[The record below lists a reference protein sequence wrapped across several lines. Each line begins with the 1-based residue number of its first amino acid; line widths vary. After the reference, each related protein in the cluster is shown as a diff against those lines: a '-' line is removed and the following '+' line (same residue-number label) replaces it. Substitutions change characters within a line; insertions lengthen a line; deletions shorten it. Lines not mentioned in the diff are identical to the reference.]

1 MKCKICSNE
10 KNNTPYVLR
19 EMMFGT
25 KEAFDYFQC
34 SNCDCI
40 QIKEVPQNL
49 GDYYPSNY
57 YSFSE
62 TTYKVKKMNYFKKL
76 QYEHLSGVRPSLL
89 GAIVSYKY
97 KSGFADVYKWCKSMN
112 MRDKNAKI
120 LDIGCGGGEILKRL
134 EALGFT
140 DLTGS
145 DPFIEK
151 DVYLSD
157 NLRLLKKDI
166 TELEGKYDIIM
177 LHHCLEHMDN
187 HAEVLVQL
195 DNLLAENG
203 RLLIRIPVYSKP
215 LFDKYGVDLVTLDP
229 PRHLFIHSLESITSI
244 LEKQGFDVIESYYD
258 ANVFDIIASEQYQ
271 RDIELFDKEK
281 SHIVNP
287 KTSVF
292 SSKQLKTFKKQ
303 IAQFNA
309 DGESDTMALVIK
321 KKLK

>member
-187 HAEVLVQL
+187 HAEVLAQL

>member
-10 KNNTPYVLR
+10 ENNTPYVLR

-25 KEAFDYFQC
+25 KETFNYFQC

-57 YSFSE
+57 YSFND
-62 TTYKVKKMNYFKKL
+62 TTHKIKKLNYFKRL
-76 QYEHLSGVRPSLL
+76 QYEHLSGMRPSLL

-97 KSGFADVYKWCKSMN
+97 KSSFADVYKWCKCLN
-112 MRDKNAKI
+112 MKDINAKI
-120 LDIGCGGGEILKRL
+120 LDIGSGGGEILKRL
-134 EALGFT
+134 EVLGFT

-151 DVYLSD
+151 DVFLSD

-166 TELEGKYDIIM
+166 SELQGKYDIIM
-177 LHHCLEHMDN
+177 SHHSLEHMDN
-187 HAEVLVQL
+187 HAQVLLQIN
-195 DNLLAENG
+195 NLLADNG
-203 RLLIRIPVYSKP
+203 RLLIRIPIYSKP
-215 LFDKYGVDLVTLDP
+215 LFDKYGVDSVTLDP
-229 PRHLFIHSLESITSI
+229 PRHLYIHSFKSITYM
-244 LEKQGFDVIESYYD
+244 LEKQGFEVLESYYD

-281 SHIVNP
+281 SYIINP
-287 KTSVF
+287 KISIF
-292 SSKQLKTFKKQ
+292 SSKEIKNFKKQ
-303 IAQFNA
+303 INKLN
-309 DGESDTMALVIK
+309 DNRESDTMALVIR

>member
-10 KNNTPYVLR
+10 ENNTPYVLR

-25 KEAFDYFQC
+25 KEALDYFQC

-40 QIKEVPQNL
+40 QIKEVPQSL

-57 YSFSE
+57 YSFSDS
-62 TTYKVKKMNYFKKL
+62 TYKIKKLNYFKKL
-76 QYEHLSGVRPSLL
+76 QYEHLSGLKPSLL

-112 MRDKNAKI
+112 MNNKNAKI
-120 LDIGCGGGEILKRL
+120 LDIGSGGGEILKRL
-134 EALGFT
+134 EVLGFT

-157 NLRLLKKDI
+157 HLRLLKKDI
-166 TELEGKYDIIM
+166 SELEGKYDIIM

-187 HAEVLVQL
+187 HAKVLNQIN
-195 DNLLAENG
+195 DLLADDG
-203 RLLIRIPVYSKP
+203 RLLIRIPIYSKP
-215 LFDKYGVDLVTLDP
+215 LFEKYGVDLVTLDP
-229 PRHLFIHSLESITSI
+229 PRHLYVHSFKSITT
-244 LEKQGFDVIESYYD
+244 LLKKQGFEVLESYYD

-271 RDIELFDKEK
+271 RNISLFDTDK
-281 SHIVNP
+281 SHIINP
-287 KTSVF
+287 KISIF
-292 SSKQLKTFKKQ
+292 SSKEIKTFKKQ
-303 IAQFNA
+303 IAKLNA
-309 DGESDTMALVIK
+309 DGESDTMAFVMR
-321 KKLK
+321 KKL

>member
-10 KNNTPYVLR
+10 ENNTPYVLR

-25 KEAFDYFQC
+25 KEVFDYFQC
-34 SNCDCI
+34 SNCGCI

-57 YSFSE
+57 YSFSDS
-62 TTYKVKKMNYFKKL
+62 TYKVKKLNYFKKL
-76 QYEHLSGVRPSLL
+76 QYEHLSGLRPSLL

-112 MRDKNAKI
+112 MNDKNAKI
-120 LDIGCGGGEILKRL
+120 LDIGSGGGELLKRL
-134 EALGFT
+134 EVLGFT

-166 TELEGKYDIIM
+166 SDLEGKYDIIM

-187 HAEVLVQL
+187 HAEVLTQL
-195 DNLLAENG
+195 DGLLADNG
-203 RLLIRIPVYSKP
+203 HLLIRIPVYSKP

-229 PRHLFIHSLESITSI
+229 PRHLFIHSLKSITYL
-244 LEKQGFDVIESYYD
+244 LEKHGFYILYSYYD

-281 SHIVNP
+281 SYVVSP
-287 KTSVF
+287 KISIF
-292 SSKQLKTFKKQ
+292 SSQEIKTFKQQMKDL
-303 IAQFNA
+303 NA
-309 DGESDTMALVIK
+309 KGESDTMALVIR

>member
-10 KNNTPYVLR
+10 ENNTPYVLR

-25 KEAFDYFQC
+25 KEKFDYFQC
-34 SNCDCI
+34 SNCNCI

-57 YSFSE
+57 YSFSDS
-62 TTYKVKKMNYFKKL
+62 TYKVKKLNYFKKL
-76 QYEHLSGVRPSLL
+76 QYEHLSGLKPSLL

-97 KSGFADVYKWCKSMN
+97 KSGFADVYRWCKSMN
-112 MRDKNAKI
+112 MNDKNAKI
-120 LDIGCGGGEILKRL
+120 LDIGSGGGEILKRL
-134 EALGFT
+134 EVLGFT

-157 NLRLLKKDI
+157 HLRLLKKDI
-166 TELEGKYDIIM
+166 SELRGKYDIIM

-187 HAEVLVQL
+187 HPQVLSQI
-195 DNLLAENG
+195 DNLLADNG

-215 LFDKYGVDLVTLDP
+215 LFEKYGVDLVTLDP
-229 PRHLFIHSLESITSI
+229 PRHLYVHSFRSITTL
-244 LEKQGFDVIESYYD
+244 LEKQGFEVLESYYD
-258 ANVFDIIASEQYQ
+258 ANAFDIIASEQYQ
-271 RDIELFDKEK
+271 RNISLLDKDK
-281 SHIVNP
+281 SHIANP
-287 KTSVF
+287 KISIF
-292 SSKQLKTFKKQ
+292 SSKQIKTFKQQ
-303 IAQFNA
+303 IAKLNA
-309 DGESDTMALVIK
+309 DGESDTMALVIR

>member
-10 KNNTPYVLR
+10 ENNTPYVLR

-25 KEAFDYFQC
+25 KEALDYFQC

-40 QIKEVPQNL
+40 QIKEVPQSL

-57 YSFSE
+57 YSFSDS
-62 TTYKVKKMNYFKKL
+62 TYKVKKLNYFKKL
-76 QYEHLSGVRPSLL
+76 QYEHLSGLKPSLL

-112 MRDKNAKI
+112 MNNKNAKI
-120 LDIGCGGGEILKRL
+120 LDIGSGGGEILKRF
-134 EALGFT
+134 EVLGFT

-157 NLRLLKKDI
+157 HLRLLKKDI
-166 TELEGKYDIIM
+166 SELEGKYDIIM

-187 HAEVLVQL
+187 HAEVLNQL
-195 DNLLAENG
+195 NNLLADNG
-203 RLLIRIPVYSKP
+203 RLLIRIPVYSKQ
-215 LFDKYGVDLVTLDP
+215 LFEKYGVDLVTLDP
-229 PRHLFIHSLESITSI
+229 PRHLYVHSSKSIAT
-244 LEKQGFDVIESYYD
+244 LLKNQGFEVLESYYD

-271 RDIELFDKEK
+271 RNISLFDKDK
-281 SHIVNP
+281 SHIINP
-287 KTSVF
+287 KTSIF
-292 SSKQLKTFKKQ
+292 SSKEIKTFKKQ
-303 IAQFNA
+303 MAKLNA
-309 DGESDTMALVIK
+309 DGESDTMALVIR
-321 KKLK
+321 KKL

>member
-10 KNNTPYVLR
+10 ENNTPYVLR

-57 YSFSE
+57 YSFSDS
-62 TTYKVKKMNYFKKL
+62 TYKVKKLNYFKKL
-76 QYEHLSGVRPSLL
+76 QYEHLSGLKPSLL

-112 MRDKNAKI
+112 MNDKNAKI
-120 LDIGCGGGEILKRL
+120 LDIGSGGGEILKRL
-134 EALGFT
+134 EVLGFT

-151 DVYLSD
+151 DIYLS
-157 NLRLLKKDI
+157 NYLRLLKKDI
-166 TELEGKYDIIM
+166 SELEGKYDIIM

-187 HAEVLVQL
+187 HAEVLNQL
-195 DNLLAENG
+195 NDLLADNG
-203 RLLIRIPVYSKP
+203 RLLIRIPVVSKP
-215 LFDKYGVDLVTLDP
+215 LFEKYGVKLFSLDP
-229 PRHLFIHSLESITSI
+229 PRHLFVHSPKSIKYIVEKHGFEILES
-244 LEKQGFDVIESYYD
+244 YHD
-258 ANVFDIIASEQYQ
+258 ANVINIIASEQYKH
-271 RDIELFDKEK
+271 DIEYGNEEK
-281 SHIVNP
+281 SYAVSP
-287 KTSVF
+287 KISIF
-292 SSKQLKTFKKQ
+292 SSQEIKIFKKQ
-303 IAQFNA
+303 IAKLNA
-309 DGESDTMALVIK
+309 DGESDTMALVMRK
-321 KKLK
+321 KQV

>member
-1 MKCKICSNE
+1 MKCKICFNE
-10 KNNTPYVLR
+10 ENNTPYILR

-25 KEAFDYFQC
+25 KETFDYFQC

-97 KSGFADVYKWCKSMN
+97 KSGFADVYQWCKSLN

-134 EALGFT
+134 EVLGFT

-166 TELEGKYDIIM
+166 VELEGKYDIIM
-177 LHHCLEHMDN
+177 LHHCLEHIDN

-203 RLLIRIPVYSKP
+203 QILIRIPVYSKP

-229 PRHLFIHSLESITSI
+229 PRHLFIHSLESITRI

-287 KTSVF
+287 KTSIF
-292 SSKQLKTFKKQ
+292 SSKQIKTFKQQ
-303 IAQFNA
+303 IKELNA
-309 DGESDTMALVIK
+309 NGESDTMALVIK
-321 KKLK
+321 RN